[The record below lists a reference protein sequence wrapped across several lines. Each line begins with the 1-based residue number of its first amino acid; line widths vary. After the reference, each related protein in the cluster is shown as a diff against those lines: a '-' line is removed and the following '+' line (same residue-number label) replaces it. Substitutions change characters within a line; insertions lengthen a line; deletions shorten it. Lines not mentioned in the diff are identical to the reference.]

1 MTVAVAVKKG
11 DRIVL
16 AADSLVN
23 FGGQRYDPR
32 NCRFRKIH
40 LVGDSVIAWA
50 GWSLYSELLEAHL
63 QASPPPSLTSEGDVF
78 SFFIRFWRTL
88 RDDYSMRGPN
98 TDAEHPFADLYSTFL
113 LVNRHGLFRVSSD
126 MDVTEFQ
133 EYAAVGSGSKYAL
146 GALRVLYDASD
157 DVSAIATR
165 AVQVGIDFDVY
176 CGGTI
181 DVVEVDQETM
191 NAPETIIRHQI
202 RRSGG
207 PNEPEDA
214 SRRSPPGPSSP
225 RP

>member
-23 FGGQRYDPR
+23 FGGQRYHPS

-40 LVGDSVIAWA
+40 LLGDSVIAWA
-50 GWSLYSELLEAHL
+50 GWSLYAELLAAHL
-63 QASPPPSLTSEGDVF
+63 QAAPPPTLNNEGDVF
-78 SFFIRFWRTL
+78 SFFIRFWRML
-88 RDDYSMRGPN
+88 KEEYNMRGPN
-98 TDAEHPFADLYSTFL
+98 SDADHPFADLYSTFL
-113 LVNRHGLFRVSSD
+113 LVNRNGLFRVSSD

-146 GALRVLYDASD
+146 GALRVLYGESD
-157 DVSAIATR
+157 DVGEIATR

-181 DVVEVDQETM
+181 DVVDLNQETM

-202 RRSGG
+202 RMSGG
-207 PNEPEDA
+207 PNGPADA
-214 SRRSPPGPSSP
+214 SPRSPPGPSSP
-225 RP
+225 RR